1 MNTNSTLI
9 ILTSLQSDWSIWIGG
24 LIISVLLYN
33 ILNAHGL
40 ITSWRLRLKF
50 FARRKFMSGTKTTKI
65 TKTVSEDIYKP
76 KKYWRNDLNRWETKE
91 LFGYKYELFNEETE
105 ITIRRK

>member
-1 MNTNSTLI
+1 
-9 ILTSLQSDWSIWIGG
+9 
-24 LIISVLLYN
+24 
-33 ILNAHGL
+33 
-40 ITSWRLRLKF
+40 
-50 FARRKFMSGTKTTKI
+50 MSGTKTTKI